1 MTSSSRKRFPALRC
15 HMGDWIYYSTFFRFI
30 DVVEWIKPTEE
41 VHANP
46 RLSERIQRQL
56 NGRHATDISAYL
68 CNDPQRFFNAL
79 VVGVYGGEPQFGT
92 MNVTFNPETG
102 WKPLTELEEVELQ
115 ASIGLLQF
123 EGSEHLF
130 AIDGQHRVAGIKK
143 AIKQNPELGEE
154 EIAVIFVGHAKSS
167 DGLARTRRLFTTL
180 NKSAKRVSTADI
192 VLLDEDNSFAITVRR
207 LVNEFD
213 AFTEGRLVR
222 FVGDGSAI
230 PATDIDNLTS
240 VIAIYEVTQ
249 DLYGSKP
256 ISPFNASKKAL
267 LNARYDGQT
276 LDRLFDLSVSFWQGI
291 AKTYGEVHQVYEG
304 ILIAGDLRK
313 PNYNHLLA
321 RPVGQRVVAAAINVL
336 MSRGLSLASSL
347 EAIAGVE
354 TNLCNQPWH
363 HLLWDPV
370 HEKMLTTATNRSLA
384 ETFLLISTGNEPR
397 SSKHQSKYVE
407 FLELR
412 GD

>member
-1 MTSSSRKRFPALRC
+1 
-15 HMGDWIYYSTFFRFI
+15 MGDWIYYSTFFRFI
-30 DVVEWIKPTEE
+30 DVVDWIKPTEE

-56 NGRHATDISAYL
+56 NGSHATDISAYL
-68 CNDPQRFFNAL
+68 CTDPQRFFNAL

-154 EIAVIFVGHAKSS
+154 EIAVIFVGHAKTP

-180 NKSAKRVSTADI
+180 NKAAKRVSTADI

-230 PATDIDNLTS
+230 PASDLDNLTS

-256 ISPFNASKKAL
+256 ISPFHASKKVL
-267 LNARYDGQT
+267 LNARHDEPT
-276 LDRLFDLSVSFWQGI
+276 LDRLFYLSVSFWQGI
-291 AKTYGEVHQVYEG
+291 AKTYGEVQQVYEG
-304 ILIAGDLRK
+304 TLLAGDLRK

-321 RPVGQRVVAAAINVL
+321 RPVGQRAVAATINVL
-336 MSRGLSLASSL
+336 MSRGLSLADSL
-347 EAIAGVE
+347 DSIAGVE
-354 TNLCNQPWH
+354 TNLCNHAWH
-363 HLLWDPV
+363 QLLWDPV
-370 HEKMLTTATNRSLA
+370 HEKMLTTAKNRSLA
-384 ETFLLISTGNEPR
+384 ETFLLVSTGNEAR
-397 SSKHQSKYVE
+397 SPKHQLKYDD